1 MTPTTR
7 HILFAASW
15 FLLFPLAVIPLVASG
30 GIPNA
35 TLISVTWGLGL
46 VACFASW
53 AWNDAPA
60 HGASR
65 NVALGFTAAWFLI
78 FALAVFPYLLFTR
91 GAKAGTVAALK
102 FLCLCFAC
110 LIAFLLLPKLVGQL
124 L

>member
-7 HILFAASW
+7 HILFATCW
-15 FLLFPLAVIPLVASG
+15 FLLFPLAAIPLVVGG

-35 TLISVTWGLGL
+35 TGVSMAWGLGL

-60 HGASR
+60 HGTSR
-65 NVALGFTAAWFLI
+65 KAALGFTVAWFLV
-78 FALAVFPYLLFTR
+78 FALAVIPYLFFTR

-102 FLCLCFAC
+102 FLSLCVAC
-110 LIAFLLLPKLVGQL
+110 LIAFLLLPRVFGMLH
-124 L
+124 